1 MIKLIK
7 INKIHPH
14 PDNPR
19 KDLGDIT
26 ELAES
31 IKISGILQ
39 NLTVVPMDDEI
50 RELEFDEGRE
60 DVEYYAVIGHRRLA
74 AAKLAGLKEVPC
86 AISDMDY
93 KTQIATMLLEN
104 MQRSDLTIYEQA
116 QGFQMMMDLG
126 ETVSN
131 ISEKT
136 GFSESTV
143 RRRTKLLELDQDKLK
158 ETMGRRATLAD
169 YAELEK
175 IEDLELRNE
184 ILEYIGTSDFDWK
197 LRRAIEDEKR
207 QKHFDEIL
215 RGIKE
220 FATEIDPDN
229 TNNLTYDTAYY
240 GRPSDKLV
248 IPDDIDEVE
257 YFYCIR
263 YDYIYIYYKDPE
275 SEEIDK
281 EEERKRAIRDE
292 KGKKL
297 EELTRIAYELRQ
309 DFIKNV
315 SNTKARKNIETIIES
330 NLYAMAESYSALD
343 YKELA
348 EIIDI
353 DISDNEDVELKDI
366 VRHMWKKPESYLLAA
381 TYCKLDSDGLG
392 YFDSWDCSHRPNKK
406 LDYIYNLLEKLGY
419 KMSEEEIALQNGTH
433 KLFRD
438 VE

>member
-1 MIKLIK
+1 MIKFIK
-7 INKIHPH
+7 TDKIHPH

-31 IKISGILQ
+31 IKTSGILQ
-39 NLTVVPMDDEI
+39 NLTVVPMDGEI
-50 RELEFDEGRE
+50 RELGFDEGRE

-74 AAKLAGLKEVPC
+74 AAKLAGLEEVPC

-143 RRRTKLLELDQDKLK
+143 RRRTKLLELDQDKFK
-158 ETMGRRATLAD
+158 ESSYRGATLAD

-215 RGIKE
+215 RGVKE

-281 EEERKRAIRDE
+281 GEERKRAIRDE
-292 KGKKL
+292 KSKKL

-309 DFIKNV
+309 DFIKSV

-330 NLYAMAESYSALD
+330 TLYAMAENYSALD

-381 TYCKLDSDGLG
+381 AYCKIDFDGLC
-392 YFDSWDCSHRPNKK
+392 YFDFWDCSYRPNER
-406 LDYIYNLLEKLGY
+406 LDHIYNLLKKLGY
-419 KMSEEEIALQNGTH
+419 KMSEEEKALQDGTH
-433 KLFRD
+433 KLFGIS
-438 VE
+438 E